1 MELEL
6 GLGFRGAFVFWIA
19 GSRGLERPLDSAVYA
34 TISGLGSIF
43 YMDSRV

>member
-19 GSRGLERPLDSAVYA
+19 GSRGLERPLDSVVYA
-34 TISGLGSIF
+34 TISGF
-43 YMDSRV
+43 RVYFLRGF